1 MHQYAERERERER
14 ECVCVCVCICI
25 RILRACVCVCVC
37 EREREREIGLD
48 IPATSAKFS
57 ATKFRPFSDFSVY
70 CFRSLSV
77 SCRSK

>member
-1 MHQYAERERERER
+1 MHQYAERERERDR

-25 RILRACVCVCVC
+25 RILRACVCVC
-37 EREREREIGLD
+37 EREREIGLD
-48 IPATSAKFS
+48 VPATSAKFS